1 MAKTVNK
8 NRPVNLDIS
17 TIKLPITAYVSILH
31 RVSGV
36 ILVAVMAILL
46 CMLDA
51 SLESEE
57 SFAALKEGLQNPVYQ
72 FIIWGSLAAL
82 AYHMV
87 AGIRHLIMDAG
98 IGETLEGGQTGAK
111 IALVV
116 AIALIVLA
124 GVWVW

>member
-1 MAKTVNK
+1 MNK

-36 ILVAVMAILL
+36 VLFAVVAILL
-46 CMLDA
+46 FMLDS
-51 SLESEE
+51 SLESAEG
-57 SFAALKEGLQNPVYQ
+57 FAAVKEGLQNPVCQ
-72 FIIWGSLAAL
+72 FVVWASLAAL

-111 IALVV
+111 IALFVAVV
-116 AIALIVLA
+116 LIALV

>member
-1 MAKTVNK
+1 MNK

-36 ILVAVMAILL
+36 ILFAGVAILMW
-46 CMLDA
+46 MLDA
-51 SLESEE
+51 SLASEE
-57 SFAALKEGLQNPVYQ
+57 SFAALKEGLSNPVCQ
-72 FIIWGSLAAL
+72 FVLWGTLAAL

-87 AGIRHLIMDAG
+87 AGVRHLIMDMG
-98 IGETLEGGQTGAK
+98 VGESLEGGQAGAK
-111 IALVV
+111 IVAFVGVILIALV
-116 AIALIVLA
+116 